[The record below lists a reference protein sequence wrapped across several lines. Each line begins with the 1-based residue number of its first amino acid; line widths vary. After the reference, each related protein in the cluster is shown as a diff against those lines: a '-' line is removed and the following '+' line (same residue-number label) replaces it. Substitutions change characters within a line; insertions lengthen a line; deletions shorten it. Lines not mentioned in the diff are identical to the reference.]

1 MILGLGLAG
10 RGGQLSAQPR
20 DQKLLPLAGQL
31 EVLAVNR
38 MVPISEWMAPPL
50 AVHRMAGSGQ
60 VYTAMDLLVGGGPG
74 RCFLALACGPGQ
86 GSLLQSFSCPQA
98 GSVRGSR
105 VGAA

>member
-1 MILGLGLAG
+1 MEGASGL
-10 RGGQLSAQPR
+10 
-20 DQKLLPLAGQL
+20 LAGQL